1 MARRK
6 SRSGRAAA
14 VLGGAGLLAWLLLR
28 RAGWRFGRAAGA
40 RPGPESSASRP
51 PCQVRL
57 DQAGIKLDG
66 VPADLSSAVRRCRI
80 TGSAEVT
87 ATGAAVVGAIAEL
100 LTALQAVG
108 VLVHADPA
116 LWEVTGLARPDRST
130 P

>member
-28 RAGWRFGRAAGA
+28 RTGWRFGRAAGA
-40 RPGPESSASRP
+40 STGPEGSASRQ
-51 PCQVRL
+51 PCQVRV
-57 DQAGIKLDG
+57 DQAGIELDG
-66 VPADLSSAVRRCRI
+66 VAADLPSVVRRCRI
-80 TGSAEVT
+80 AGAAEVT

-100 LTALQAVG
+100 LAALQAVG
-108 VLVHADPA
+108 VRVHADPA
-116 LWEVTGLARPDRST
+116 LWEVTGIARPDRSS